1 MDVVGPQ
8 FGFHDHRELRL
19 QAVEKVRRRPRQIV
33 GQVAVLNLIAEQRT
47 DALGAGRGHAG
58 YGDRQLGMAL
68 SDRYGMYPDT
78 AGLQRRHLEGEAL
91 GDALAVGR
99 RLASAQVQA
108 QGDQRQGQ
116 MEQQAVEGTI
126 HGRGGYQL
134 ATVLWWRAGHTEH
147 HALAGST

>member
-1 MDVVGPQ
+1 MALAQGA
-8 FGFHDHRELRL
+8 DHR
-19 QAVEKVRRRPRQIV
+19 
-33 GQVAVLNLIAEQRT
+33 
-47 DALGAGRGHAG
+47 RG
-58 YGDRQLGMAL
+58 GDAL